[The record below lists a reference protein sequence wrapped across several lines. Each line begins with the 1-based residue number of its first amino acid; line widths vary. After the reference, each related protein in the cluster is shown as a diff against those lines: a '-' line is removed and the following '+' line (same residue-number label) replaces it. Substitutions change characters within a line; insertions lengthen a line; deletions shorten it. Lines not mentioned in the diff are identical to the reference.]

1 MSIIPKSK
9 LQEYKADL
17 VQTLD
22 KSDLKTETLA
32 RTQKRAIDAS
42 KVGSAGAQKPAQGLQ

>member
-22 KSDLKTETLA
+22 KSDLKTDTLA
-32 RTQKRAIDAS
+32 RTQKRVIDAS
-42 KVGSAGAQKPAQGLQ
+42 KMGSAGA